1 MGTMGHRGGQK
12 CPPLFVRTLEGDKK
26 LAPCRHGHSEKA
38 DCRESDTI
46 SRPARTIRI
55 PGRPGRRPRPDEPY
69 ESVSLTSSWLCGNNH
84 SRKSR
89 CSDFGHISGVSPGNC
104 GPQLFACWPSLS
116 ATPAEVPT
124 DLNGDSDG
132 VGGVVRRAV
141 NVAIRA

>member
-1 MGTMGHRGGQK
+1 M
-12 CPPLFVRTLEGDKK
+12 V
-26 LAPCRHGHSEKA
+26 
-38 DCRESDTI
+38 
-46 SRPARTIRI
+46 I
-55 PGRPGRRPRPDEPY
+55 PGKPTVARATQYLGRPEPSGFQGASAADPWPDEPY
-69 ESVSLTSSWLCGNNH
+69 ESVSLTSSWPCGNNH
-84 SRKSR
+84 SRKSL

-124 DLNGDSDG
+124 DLNEDSDG